1 MAYVSECYVSN
12 GSDNHVISREE
23 QDVYAIQSFERGIVA
38 QDGGSFAWARYDG
51 DSFAWEIV
59 LVEVSGGN
67 GNTHVGGILSRML
80 FVCNFTS
87 KAEDLILEGEHD
99 EMVNC

>member
-1 MAYVSECYVSN
+1 MLMLFRALSTELLPKMVVPL
-12 GSDNHVISREE
+12 H
-23 QDVYAIQSFERGIVA
+23 
-38 QDGGSFAWARYDG
+38 GGSIAAQYG
-51 DSFAWEIV
+51 GSFAWEIV